1 MANDHK
7 SSANELLLSFHKQF
21 AENQNH
27 HQKLLI
33 SLVSAIGVV
42 LVGYATAYVN
52 TTAQANLWETIRDKD
67 AHIITYSMMTLVF
80 AYTFAQIILV
90 LLGLMNLNI
99 GYAFRRDQ
107 QVNKNIRTKFLTTQ
121 YSKIFGESTFNPS
134 SKKINEYLPGFNY
147 NFQICLISVQAILM
161 QSLLLAI
168 YNSRS
173 LSSLYSCALSSFVTT
188 IILSVPVLASLY
200 FVYYFYKKYKTMI
213 KELTGEG

>member
-1 MANDHK
+1 MANDYK

-33 SLVSAIGVV
+33 NLVSAIGIV
-42 LVGYATAYVN
+42 LIGYTTAYIN

-67 AHIITYSMMTLVF
+67 AHLISYSMMTLVF
-80 AYTFAQIILV
+80 AYAFAQIILI

-107 QVNKNIRTKFLTTQ
+107 QVNKNIRLKFLTTQ
-121 YSKIFGESTFNPS
+121 YNKIFGEHTFNPS

-161 QSLLLAI
+161 QSLLFAI
-168 YNSRS
+168 YNSKS
-173 LSSLYSCALSSFVTT
+173 LSLLFSSALYGVITT
-188 IILSVPVLASLY
+188 VILSVPVLWSLY
-200 FVYYFYKKYKTMI
+200 LIYYFFKKYKKMI
-213 KELTGEG
+213 KELTADS